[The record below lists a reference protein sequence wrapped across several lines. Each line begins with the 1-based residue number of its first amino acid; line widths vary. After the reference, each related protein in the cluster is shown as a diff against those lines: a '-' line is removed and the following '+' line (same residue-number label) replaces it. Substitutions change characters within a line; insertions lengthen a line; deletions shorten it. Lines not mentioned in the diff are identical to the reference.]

1 MQIVAQDEE
10 NKETEIKFIKLC
22 NGTVIKWHW
31 FNGLMGDHCYKNING
46 EGVRTQERTEEDFD
60 RLSGFLSRVLCG
72 LQLLIYVLCN
82 L

>member
-1 MQIVAQDEE
+1 M
-10 NKETEIKFIKLC
+10 C
-22 NGTVIKWHW
+22 HW